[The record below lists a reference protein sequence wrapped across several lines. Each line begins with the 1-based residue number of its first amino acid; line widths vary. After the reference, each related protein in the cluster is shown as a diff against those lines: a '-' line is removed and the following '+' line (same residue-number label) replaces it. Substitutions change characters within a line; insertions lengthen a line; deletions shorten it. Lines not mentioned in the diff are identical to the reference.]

1 MPGAARLEGKVAL
14 VTGGG
19 SGIGRA
25 VCQALSAHGA
35 RIAVLDRD
43 LAAAEATARTLGT
56 AAQAIAVDVADETDV
71 ESATARAADS
81 FGRIDIGVN
90 AAGVGASAPMIDTTL
105 EQWRKVLDVCLTG
118 VFLCARA
125 QARQMI
131 RQGAA
136 GVLIQI
142 ASTNARQPGEGLS
155 AYCAAKAGVEMFTR
169 VTALELARY
178 GIRVNGV
185 GPGLTE
191 TPMVARF
198 LSDPEAREAFVS
210 NIPLGRPASPEVI
223 AAAVAFLASDEAAYV
238 TGQTLYVDG
247 GALMQRYPSLSA
259 RKPRSAAVPPS
270 RDSAR

>member
-1 MPGAARLEGKVAL
+1 MLDAPRLEGKVAL

-25 VCQALSAHGA
+25 VCQVLSANGA

-43 LAAAEATARTLGT
+43 LAAAEATANTLAT
-56 AAQAIAVDVADETDV
+56 PAQAIAVDVADETDI
-71 ESATARAADS
+71 ESATARTADF
-81 FGRIDIGVN
+81 FGQIDIAVN
-90 AAGVGASAPMIDTTL
+90 AAGVGASAQMVDTTL
-105 EQWRKVLDVCLTG
+105 AQWQWVLDVCLTG
-118 VFLCARA
+118 VFLSARA

-131 RQGAA
+131 RQGKG

-169 VTALELARY
+169 VTALELASHR
-178 GIRVNGV
+178 IRVNGV

-198 LSDPEAREAFVS
+198 LSDSKARDAFVS
-210 NIPLGRPASPEVI
+210 NIPLGRPARPEDI
-223 AAAVAFLASDEAAYV
+223 AAAVAFLASDEAAYI

-247 GALMQRYPSLSA
+247 GALMQRYPSLEA
-259 RKPRSAAVPPS
+259 RKPATAVVTPS
-270 RDSAR
+270 QDASP

>member
-1 MPGAARLEGKVAL
+1 MPSTARLEGKVAL

-25 VCQALSAHGA
+25 VCQVLSAQGA
-35 RIAVLDRD
+35 QIAVLDRD
-43 LAAAEATARTLGT
+43 FAAADATAHALST
-56 AAQAIAVDVADETDV
+56 AAQAIAADVTDEMEV
-71 ESATARAADS
+71 ESAIARISES

-90 AAGVGASAPMIDTTL
+90 AAGAGVSAPMIDTTL

-118 VFLCARA
+118 VFLCTRA

-131 RQGAA
+131 RQGTG

-169 VTALELARY
+169 VTALELAGY
-178 GIRVNGV
+178 GIRVNGI

-198 LSDPEAREAFVS
+198 LSDPVAREAFVS
-210 NIPLGRPASPEVI
+210 NIPLGRPASPEDI
-223 AAAVAFLASDEAAYV
+223 ATAVAFLASDTAAYV

-259 RKPRSAAVPPS
+259 REPGAVVVPPLQ
-270 RDSAR
+270 DSIR

>member
-1 MPGAARLEGKVAL
+1 MLDATRLEGKVAL

-25 VCQALSAHGA
+25 VCQVLSANGA

-43 LAAAEATARTLGT
+43 LAAAEATANTLRTP
-56 AAQAIAVDVADETDV
+56 AQAIAVDVANETDI
-71 ESATARAADS
+71 ESATARTADF
-81 FGRIDIGVN
+81 FGQIDIAVN
-90 AAGVGASAPMIDTTL
+90 AAGVGASAQMVDTTL
-105 EQWRKVLDVCLTG
+105 AQWQRVLDVCLTG
-118 VFLCARA
+118 VFLSARA

-131 RQGAA
+131 RQGNG

-169 VTALELARY
+169 VTALELASHR
-178 GIRVNGV
+178 IRVNGV

-198 LSDPEAREAFVS
+198 LSDSKARDAFVS
-210 NIPLGRPASPEVI
+210 NIPLGRPARPEDI
-223 AAAVAFLASDEAAYV
+223 AAAVAFLASDEAAYI

-247 GALMQRYPSLSA
+247 GALMQRYPSLEA
-259 RKPRSAAVPPS
+259 RKPSTAVDTS
-270 RDSAR
+270 SQDALR